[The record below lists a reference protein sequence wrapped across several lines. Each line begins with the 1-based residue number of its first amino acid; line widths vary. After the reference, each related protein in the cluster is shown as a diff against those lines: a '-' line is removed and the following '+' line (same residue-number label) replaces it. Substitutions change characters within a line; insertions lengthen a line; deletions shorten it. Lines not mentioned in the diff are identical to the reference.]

1 MTDYGRAVQFGAFVT
16 PSVELLA
23 NTFELAA
30 LADETGLDLIGVQD
44 HPYQAKFLDC
54 WSLMGTLL
62 ARTERVR
69 VFPDVACL
77 PLRPPATMAKA
88 AASLDVMSGGRFE
101 LALGAGAFWEA
112 IGAMGGDV
120 RTPGQAATALEE
132 AVEVIRLMW
141 SGERAVYSSGEHY
154 RLAGVHPGPVP
165 AHRIGI
171 WLGVGGPRLLRALGR
186 SADGWVPSS
195 SYFPPEVLPGM
206 HARIDAGAADAGR
219 DPSSIIRA
227 YNVFGQVSDTPS
239 DTLFHGT
246 AEQWVSQLTE
256 LAVEAGM
263 DTFVFGTDGDD
274 LAQVGTFATDVAPA
288 VRAAVDERRG
298 VGAHA

>member
-54 WSLMGTLL
+54 WSLMGALL

-88 AASLDVMSGGRFE
+88 AASLDLMSGGRFE

-141 SGERAVYSSGEHY
+141 SGERAVYSEGEHY

-171 WLGVGGPRLLRALGR
+171 WLGVGGHRLLRALGR

-219 DPSSIIRA
+219 DPSSIVRA
-227 YNVFGQVSDTPS
+227 YNVFGRVSDTPS

-256 LAVEAGM
+256 IAVEAGM
-263 DTFVFGTDGDD
+263 DTFIFGTDGDD
-274 LAQVGTFATDVAPA
+274 LAQVRRFATDVAPA

-298 VGAHA
+298 VGARA

>member
-1 MTDYGRAVQFGAFVT
+1 MTDYGRAIQFGAFVT

-54 WSLMGTLL
+54 WSLMGALL

-120 RTPGQAATALEE
+120 RTPGQAAKALEE

-141 SGERAVYSSGEHY
+141 SGERAVYSEGEHY
-154 RLAGVHPGPVP
+154 RLEGVHPGPVP
-165 AHRIGI
+165 AHSIGI
-171 WLGVGGPRLLRALGR
+171 WLGVGGPRMLRALGR

-195 SYFPPEVLPGM
+195 SYFPPDVLPGM

-219 DPSSIIRA
+219 DPSSIVRA

-239 DTLFHGT
+239 DTLFRGT

-256 LAVEAGM
+256 LAVETGM
-263 DTFVFGTDGDD
+263 DTFVFGTDGDN
-274 LAQVGTFATDVAPA
+274 LAQVRRFATDVAPA

>member
-1 MTDYGRAVQFGAFVT
+1 MTDYGRAIQFGAFVT

-62 ARTERVR
+62 ARTERMR

-101 LALGAGAFWEA
+101 LALGAGAFWEE

-141 SGERAVYSSGEHY
+141 SGERAVYSEGEHY

-219 DPSSIIRA
+219 DPSSIVRA

-246 AEQWVSQLTE
+246 ADQWVSQLTE
-256 LAVEAGM
+256 IAVDAGM

-274 LAQVGTFATDVAPA
+274 LAQVHRFATEVAPA
-288 VRAAVDERRG
+288 VQAAVDEHRG
-298 VGAHA
+298 TGAQA

>member
-1 MTDYGRAVQFGAFVT
+1 MTDYGRTPQFGVFVT
-16 PSVELLA
+16 PTVELLA

-30 LADETGLDLIGVQD
+30 LADDTGLDLIGVQD
-44 HPYQAKFLDC
+44 HPYQARFLDC
-54 WSLMGTLL
+54 WSLMGMLL

-77 PLRPPATMAKA
+77 PLRPPSVMAKA

-120 RTPGQAATALEE
+120 RTPGQAATALRE
-132 AVEVIRLMW
+132 AVQVIRLMW
-141 SGERAVYSSGEHY
+141 SGERAVRSEGTHY
-154 RLAGVHPGPVP
+154 RLDGVHPGPAP
-165 AHRIGI
+165 AHPMGI
-171 WLGVGGPRLLRALGR
+171 WLGVGGPRLLHALGR

-206 HARIDAGAADAGR
+206 HAKIDAGAADAGR
-219 DPSSIIRA
+219 DPASIVRV
-227 YNVFGQVSDTPS
+227 YNVFGRVSDTRS

-246 AEQWVSQLTE
+246 AEQWVSQLTD
-256 LAVEAGM
+256 LVVETGM

-274 LAQVGTFATDVAPA
+274 LDQVRKFATGVAPA

-298 VGAHA
+298 S

>member
-54 WSLMGTLL
+54 WSLMGMLL

-88 AASLDVMSGGRFE
+88 AASLGLMSGGRFE

-120 RTPGQAATALEE
+120 RTPGQA
-132 AVEVIRLMW
+132 
-141 SGERAVYSSGEHY
+141 
-154 RLAGVHPGPVP
+154 
-165 AHRIGI
+165 
-171 WLGVGGPRLLRALGR
+171 
-186 SADGWVPSS
+186 
-195 SYFPPEVLPGM
+195 
-206 HARIDAGAADAGR
+206 

-227 YNVFGQVSDTPS
+227 YNVFGRVSDTPS
-239 DTLFHGT
+239 DKMFHGT
-246 AEQWVSQLTE
+246 AEQRVSQLTE
-256 LAVEAGM
+256 LAVETGM

-274 LAQVGTFATDVAPA
+274 LAQVRTFATDVAPA

-298 VGAHA
+298 TGARA

>member
-1 MTDYGRAVQFGAFVT
+1 MTDYGRALQFGAFVT

-54 WSLMGTLL
+54 WSLMGALL

-120 RTPGQAATALEE
+120 RTPGQAAKALEE

-141 SGERAVYSSGEHY
+141 SGERAVYSEGEHY
-154 RLAGVHPGPVP
+154 RLEGVHPGPVP
-165 AHRIGI
+165 AHSIGI
-171 WLGVGGPRLLRALGR
+171 WLGVGGPRMLRALGR

-195 SYFPPEVLPGM
+195 SYFPPDVLPGM

-219 DPSSIIRA
+219 DPSSIVRA

-239 DTLFHGT
+239 DTLFRGT

-256 LAVEAGM
+256 LAVETGM
-263 DTFVFGTDGDD
+263 DTFVFGTDGDN
-274 LAQVGTFATDVAPA
+274 LAQVRRFATDVAPA

>member
-54 WSLMGTLL
+54 WSLMGALL

-88 AASLDVMSGGRFE
+88 AASLDLMSGGRFE

-141 SGERAVYSSGEHY
+141 SGERAVYSEGEHY

-219 DPSSIIRA
+219 DPSSIVRA
-227 YNVFGQVSDTPS
+227 YNVFGRVSDTPS

-256 LAVEAGM
+256 IAVEAGM
-263 DTFVFGTDGDD
+263 DTFIFGTDGDD
-274 LAQVGTFATDVAPA
+274 LAQVRRFATDVAPA

-298 VGAHA
+298 VGARA

>member
-1 MTDYGRAVQFGAFVT
+1 MTDYGRALQFGAFVT

-88 AASLDVMSGGRFE
+88 AASLDLMSGGRFE

-120 RTPGQAATALEE
+120 RTPGQAAAALEE

-141 SGERAVYSSGEHY
+141 SGERAVYSEGEHY

-195 SYFPPEVLPGM
+195 SYFPP
-206 HARIDAGAADAGR
+206 
-219 DPSSIIRA
+219 
-227 YNVFGQVSDTPS
+227 
-239 DTLFHGT
+239 
-246 AEQWVSQLTE
+246 
-256 LAVEAGM
+256 
-263 DTFVFGTDGDD
+263 
-274 LAQVGTFATDVAPA
+274 
-288 VRAAVDERRG
+288 
-298 VGAHA
+298 

>member
-120 RTPGQAATALEE
+120 RTPGQAAKALEE

-141 SGERAVYSSGEHY
+141 SGERAVYSEGEHY

-219 DPSSIIRA
+219 DPSSIVRA
-227 YNVFGQVSDTPS
+227 YNVFGRVSDTPS

-256 LAVEAGM
+256 ISVEAGM
-263 DTFVFGTDGDD
+263 DTFIFGTDGDD
-274 LAQVGTFATDVAPA
+274 LAQVRRFATDVAPA

-298 VGAHA
+298 VGARA

>member
-1 MTDYGRAVQFGAFVT
+1 MTDYGRAIQFGAFVT

-88 AASLDVMSGGRFE
+88 AASLDVLSGGRFE

-120 RTPGQAATALEE
+120 RTPGHAATALEE

-141 SGERAVYSSGEHY
+141 SGERAVYSEGEHY
-154 RLAGVHPGPVP
+154 RLEGVHPGPVP
-165 AHRIGI
+165 AHGIGI

-186 SADGWVPSS
+186 SADGWIPSS

-206 HARIDAGAADAGR
+206 HARIDAGAAVAGR
-219 DPSSIIRA
+219 DPSSIVRA

-239 DTLFHGT
+239 DTFFHGT
-246 AEQWVSQLTE
+246 VEQWVSQLTE
-256 LAVEAGM
+256 LAVETGI

-274 LAQVGTFATDVAPA
+274 LTQVRRFATDVAPA
-288 VRAAVDERRG
+288 VRAAVDQHRG
-298 VGAHA
+298 TGARA

>member
-54 WSLMGTLL
+54 WSLMGALL

-88 AASLDVMSGGRFE
+88 AASLDLMSGGRFE

-141 SGERAVYSSGEHY
+141 SGERAVYSEGEHY

-219 DPSSIIRA
+219 DPSSIVRA
-227 YNVFGQVSDTPS
+227 YNVFGRVSDTPS

-246 AEQWVSQLTE
+246 ADQWVSQLTE
-256 LAVEAGM
+256 IAVEAGM
-263 DTFVFGTDGDD
+263 DTFIFGTDGDD
-274 LAQVGTFATDVAPA
+274 LAQVRRFATDVAPA

-298 VGAHA
+298 VGARA

>member
-1 MTDYGRAVQFGAFVT
+1 MTDYGRTVQFGVFVT
-16 PSVELLA
+16 PTVELLD
-23 NTFELAA
+23 NTFALAA

-44 HPYQAKFLDC
+44 HPYQAKFLDSF
-54 WSLMGTLL
+54 SLMGTLL

-77 PLRPPATMAKA
+77 PLRPPAVMAKA
-88 AASLDVMSGGRFE
+88 AASLDVLSGGRFE

-132 AVEVIRLMW
+132 AVEVIRRMW
-141 SGERAVYSSGEHY
+141 SGERAVRSEGTHY
-154 RLAGVHPGPVP
+154 RLEGVHPGPVP
-165 AHRIGI
+165 AHPMGI
-171 WLGVGGPRLLRALGR
+171 WLGVGGPRLLRSLGR
-186 SADGWVPSS
+186 SADGWIPSS

-206 HARIDAGAADAGR
+206 HEKIDAGVADAGR
-219 DPSSIIRA
+219 DPSSIVRA
-227 YNVFGQVSDTPS
+227 YNVFGQVADTPS
-239 DTLFHGT
+239 DTLFNGT

-256 LAVEAGM
+256 LVVETGM

-274 LAQVGTFATDVAPA
+274 LAQVRKFATDVAPA
-288 VRAAVDERRG
+288 VRAAVDARRG
-298 VGAHA
+298 VSARA

>member
-54 WSLMGTLL
+54 WSLMGMLL

-88 AASLDVMSGGRFE
+88 AASLDLMSGGRFE

-141 SGERAVYSSGEHY
+141 SGERAVYSVGEHY

-219 DPSSIIRA
+219 DPSSIVRA
-227 YNVFGQVSDTPS
+227 YNVFGGVSDTPS

-256 LAVEAGM
+256 LAVETGM

-274 LAQVGTFATDVAPA
+274 LAQVRTFATDVAPA

-298 VGAHA
+298 TGARA

>member
-1 MTDYGRAVQFGAFVT
+1 MTDYGRTLQFGVFVT
-16 PSVELLA
+16 PTVELLG

-30 LADETGLDLIGVQD
+30 LADETGLDFVAVQD
-44 HPYQAKFLDC
+44 HPYQAKFLDSF
-54 WSLMGTLL
+54 SLMGTLL

-77 PLRPPATMAKA
+77 PLRPPAVMAKA

-120 RTPGQAATALEE
+120 RTPGQAATAVEE

-141 SGERAVYSSGEHY
+141 SGERAVRSEGEYY
-154 RLAGVHPGPVP
+154 RLDGVHPGPVP
-165 AHRIGI
+165 AHPMGI

-206 HARIDAGAADAGR
+206 HAKIDAGAADAGR
-219 DPSSIIRA
+219 DPSSIVRA
-227 YNVFGQVSDTPS
+227 YNIFGRVGDTPS
-239 DTLFHGT
+239 DTLFEGT
-246 AEQWVSQLTE
+246 AEQWVSQLTD
-256 LAVEAGM
+256 LAVETGM

-274 LAQVGTFATDVAPA
+274 PAQVRKFATDVAPA
-288 VRAAVDERRG
+288 VRAAVDACRG
-298 VGAHA
+298 VGTPA

>member
-1 MTDYGRAVQFGAFVT
+1 MTDYGRVLQFGVFVT

-23 NTFELAA
+23 NTFEVAA

-77 PLRPPATMAKA
+77 PLRPPAVMAKA

-132 AVEVIRLMW
+132 AVEVLRLMW
-141 SGERAVYSSGEHY
+141 SGERAVYSEGEHY

-206 HARIDAGAADAGR
+206 HARIDAGATDAGR
-219 DPSSIIRA
+219 DPSSIVRA

-246 AEQWVSQLTE
+246 VEQWVSQLTE
-256 LAVEAGM
+256 LAVETGM

-274 LAQVGTFATDVAPA
+274 LTQIRRFTADVAPA
-288 VRAAVDERRG
+288 VRAAVDQHRG
-298 VGAHA
+298 TGVQA

>member
-1 MTDYGRAVQFGAFVT
+1 MTDYGRALQFGAFVT

-54 WSLMGTLL
+54 WSLMGMLL

-88 AASLDVMSGGRFE
+88 AASLDLMSGGRFE

-141 SGERAVYSSGEHY
+141 SGERAVYSEGEHY

-195 SYFPPEVLPGM
+195 SYFPPEVLPGL

-219 DPSSIIRA
+219 DPSSISRA
-227 YNVFGQVSDTPS
+227 YNVFGRVSDTPS
-239 DTLFHGT
+239 DKLFHGT

-274 LAQVGTFATDVAPA
+274 LAQVRRFATDVAPA
-288 VRAAVDERRG
+288 VRAAVDEHRG
-298 VGAHA
+298 TGAQA

>member
-1 MTDYGRAVQFGAFVT
+1 MTDYGRTLQFGVFAT
-16 PSVELLA
+16 PTVELLD

-30 LADETGLDLIGVQD
+30 LADETGLDFIGVQD
-44 HPYQAKFLDC
+44 HPYQAKFLDSF
-54 WSLMGTLL
+54 SLMGTLL

-77 PLRPPATMAKA
+77 PLRPPSVMAKA
-88 AASLDVMSGGRFE
+88 AASLDVLSGGRFE

-132 AVEVIRLMW
+132 AVEVIRRMW
-141 SGERAVYSSGEHY
+141 SGERAVRSEGKHY
-154 RLAGVHPGPVP
+154 RLEGVHPGPVP
-165 AHRIGI
+165 AHPMGI

-186 SADGWVPSS
+186 SADGWIPSS
-195 SYFPPEVLPGM
+195 SYFPPKVLPGM
-206 HARIDAGAADAGR
+206 QEKIDAGAADAGR
-219 DPSSIIRA
+219 DPSSIVRA
-227 YNVFGQVSDTPS
+227 YNVFGQVADTPS
-239 DTLFHGT
+239 DTLFNGT

-256 LAVEAGM
+256 LVLETGM

-274 LAQVGTFATDVAPA
+274 LAQVRKFATDVAPA
-288 VRAAVDERRG
+288 VRAAVEARRG